1 MNDTDKPNNGFDKN
15 GDSENPEEITMHSA
29 HGMTGPDVPA
39 VGNTE
44 PMQNLI
50 EPIRDSSTEPPG
62 TGEQVQDQV
71 QHEPDP
77 DQPMLGKSQPLPN
90 PEEPPGYPWQIPEDV
105 NPLTDTKPIQVPASP
120 LEDQPTVNAGPAAIG
135 EVAVAINLDDR
146 MAPPPGL
153 TDELPRKVDEVDLAA
168 TRVTPSA
175 VHVTRK
181 DPASG
186 GSFQPSR
193 MAGTPSNGNPVTN
206 VTPGGKAA
214 RNTGKASTTDARGGK
229 KPPANGSVNPRYDFG
244 GCFVKVVVLLLFLA
258 VLGVVIAG
266 VFLVFQYFTIASTL
280 PSVDD
285 IQGHASQFE
294 TTRFYDRNGEMIY

>member
-15 GDSENPEEITMHSA
+15 GDSENPEEITIDSA
-29 HGMTGPDVPA
+29 QGMTGPDVPA

-44 PMQNLI
+44 PMQNMI
-50 EPIRDSSTEPPG
+50 EPKRDSSTEPPG
-62 TGEQVQDQV
+62 AGEQVQDQV
-71 QHEPDP
+71 QSEPDP
-77 DQPMLGKSQPLPN
+77 DQPILGKSQPLPN

-181 DPASG
+181 DPASACPG
-186 GSFQPSR
+186 RYRRPAPWRPWRRADQSRRCPS
-193 MAGTPSNGNPVTN
+193 
-206 VTPGGKAA
+206 A
-214 RNTGKASTTDARGGK
+214 RTAR
-229 KPPANGSVNPRYDFG
+229 PWTA
-244 GCFVKVVVLLLFLA
+244 L
-258 VLGVVIAG
+258 
-266 VFLVFQYFTIASTL
+266 
-280 PSVDD
+280 
-285 IQGHASQFE
+285 
-294 TTRFYDRNGEMIY
+294 